1 MNKRPECRWVLK
13 TQNDETVEAF
23 ADYLEEYF
31 ASISKKPS
39 KSSAEEK
46 KEYFVLMSRLFYN
59 RGFREISQIDSFFNT
74 SPSSFY
80 DPFLLP
86 DMDKAVERINKAI
99 SNKEKITVYGDYDVD
114 GITSVSVLYR
124 YLRTCDANVDY
135 YIPARTEEGYGLNEN
150 AMLKIYESGTSLL
163 ITVDTGTTAVN
174 EVEYANSIGLD
185 IVITD
190 HHECKVIMNDKGLP
204 EEQIPNAVAIVNPKL
219 GGGC

>member
-1 MNKRPECRWVLK
+1 MNKRPESRWVLK

-23 ADYLEEYF
+23 ADFLEEYF

-59 RGFREISQIDSFFNT
+59 RGFREISQIDNFFNT

-99 SNKEKITVYGDYDVD
+99 SDNEKITVYYKENEYKP
-114 GITSVSVLYR
+114 L
-124 YLRTCDANVDY
+124 DA
-135 YIPARTEEGYGLNEN
+135 IKEMIRL
-150 AMLKIYESGTSLL
+150 
-163 ITVDTGTTAVN
+163 
-174 EVEYANSIGLD
+174 YANILR
-185 IVITD
+185 
-190 HHECKVIMNDKGLP
+190 P
-204 EEQIPNAVAIVNPKL
+204 ENKK
-219 GGGC
+219 